1 MKEARA
7 ESSLRQLA
15 QRHGLLCKV
24 PNTLTRWFGCRCLT
38 LNPLFCCLLS
48 SGSTVDSE
56 SAWISTAIKGL
67 ANSSHV
73 FLLEFKCLY
82 LYNTLTFENIFIW
95 FANEVGIAINFMVE
109 MRKPKFGESVISQG
123 NLAAKL
129 YVRLGLNT
137 QLPIG
142 SESRVLLH
150 LSACHIVLQSL
161 GRRVARPCK
170 ENGYGKSD
178 WHVLQCHSCH
188 CTSCRALLS
197 RRLVTLLLWWQLSSI
212 PT

>member
-1 MKEARA
+1 M
-7 ESSLRQLA
+7 L
-15 QRHGLLCKV
+15 LLCFHEWRKREQRAHSGNWLKGMASFARC
-24 PNTLTRWFGCRCLT
+24 PTLNQVVWLQT

-48 SGSTVDSE
+48 SCSTVDSK
-56 SAWISTAIKGL
+56 SAWMSTAIKVL

-95 FANEVGIAINFMVE
+95 FSNEVGIAINFMVE

-137 QLPIG
+137 TTYRFRI
-142 SESRVLLH
+142 
-150 LSACHIVLQSL
+150 
-161 GRRVARPCK
+161 
-170 ENGYGKSD
+170 
-178 WHVLQCHSCH
+178 
-188 CTSCRALLS
+188 
-197 RRLVTLLLWWQLSSI
+197 
-212 PT
+212 